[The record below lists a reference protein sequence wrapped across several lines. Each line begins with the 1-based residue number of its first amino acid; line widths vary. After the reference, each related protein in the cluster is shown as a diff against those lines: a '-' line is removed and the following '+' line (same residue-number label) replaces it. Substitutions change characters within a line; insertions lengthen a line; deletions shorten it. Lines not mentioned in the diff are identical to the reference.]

1 MTFDYRTGIVV
12 NPAAPA
18 SSLEARQPYIDN
30 GTGSYDKDR
39 YFTREFMQREWERL
53 WPHVWLIAGVSSD
66 VPQDR

>member
-1 MTFDYRTGIVV
+1 M

-30 GTGSYDKDR
+30 GTGSYDKER

-53 WPHVWLIAGVSSD
+53 SPQVWLIAGVS
-66 VPQDR
+66 